1 MEQVHEQSPCNNH
14 GSPQTTNEVDRFY
27 SGTSTDGL
35 VQKNSGEQLMVNITK
50 QGASYIGT
58 FDIVLNAG

>member
-1 MEQVHEQSPCNNH
+1 MEQVHEQSPCNIN
-14 GSPQTTNEVDRFY
+14 GPPQTTNEEDMIY

-35 VQKNSGEQLMVNITK
+35 IQKNSGEQLMVNITK
-50 QGASYIGT
+50 QGASFLGT